1 MVYKS
6 IDHRKL
12 LSILFLELKK
22 KYERKWLY
30 FLLRKR
36 RVHLT
41 SLSLSVLLWAIA
53 TSQSTRGNFDTY
65 CIKCWVL

>member
-36 RVHLT
+36 HVT
-41 SLSLSVLLWAIA
+41 SDVTLIIYTFMGNSYKPIN
-53 TSQSTRGNFDTY
+53 TREF
-65 CIKCWVL
+65 